1 MTFTALLTWFLS
13 KFTVKGV
20 LITVFLAAIVGAG
33 WYGYDK
39 LYDSIYAKGQAAG
52 VASQA
57 NTIKG
62 LQNQVAADKTTIAQ
76 AQAAEAL
83 AKSQLASYVDSYNKF
98 VAQQK
103 ANDAALAQ
111 QQAAITATLNKQI
124 ANLNQQLANAQTEFS
139 NDLPTLLPL
148 GDTCDMPIGVVL
160 LYNDSIAG
168 TDPTGG
174 FTTSFSLP
182 ANANNPSGVSCSTFA
197 GVVLDNN
204 LAAYSNR
211 YTLILWQSWYTQ
223 NKTVIDQII
232 AAAKATPVPVTPTSP
247 APIATTPS
255 SSTPAAKSTSGK

>member
-111 QQAAITATLNKQI
+111 QQAAITATLNKQ
-124 ANLNQQLANAQTEFS
+124 LANAQTEFS

-182 ANANNPSGVSCSTFA
+182 ANANNPSGVSCSAFA